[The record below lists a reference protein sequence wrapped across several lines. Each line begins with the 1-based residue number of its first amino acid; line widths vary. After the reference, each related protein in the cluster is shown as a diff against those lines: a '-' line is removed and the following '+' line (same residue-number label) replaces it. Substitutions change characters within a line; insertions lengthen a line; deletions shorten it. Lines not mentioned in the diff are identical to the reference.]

1 MLGRLPLPPL
11 GPAVR
16 PRIAALLVLLAV
28 LIVAGRAFGG
38 PPGRPQPVAL
48 PAGTLEFRALD
59 VGQGDALLLRL
70 DGRTLMVDAGPD
82 GATVRER
89 VLPRFVAL
97 GIERIDQLV
106 LTHADAD
113 HIGGAADLLC
123 AVEIGRLVLADVP
136 AAHPLLAEI
145 RRLADERGVQVRLV
159 GRGAEIDW
167 HPRVETQVLH
177 PRAGAVGDDNERS
190 IVLRLT
196 YGDAALLLTADVER
210 KTETQLLEIGAPL
223 DADVLKVAHHGAA
236 GSTSEAFVRA
246 VNPQI
251 AVVAAGRDN
260 AFAHPRETALQRLLA
275 HGTQV
280 FRTDLAGE
288 VVVRTDGHRI
298 SVALERG

>member
-1 MLGRLPLPPL
+1 MRPP
-11 GPAVR
+11 
-16 PRIAALLVLLAV
+16 IAALLVLLAV
-28 LIVAGRAFGG
+28 LIVMGRAFGG
-38 PPGRPQPVAL
+38 PPGRPQPAAL

-70 DGRTLMVDAGPD
+70 DGRTLVVDTGPD
-82 GATVRER
+82 GDTLREQ

-97 GIERIDQLV
+97 GVERIDYLV

-113 HIGGAADLLC
+113 HIGGAEGLLR
-123 AVEIGRLVLADVP
+123 AAEIGRLVPAD
-136 AAHPLLAEI
+136 HPLLSDI
-145 RRLADERGVQVRLV
+145 RRLADERGVQVLLV
-159 GRGAEIDW
+159 SRGSEIPWHPGVQTRVLNPAAGAE
-167 HPRVETQVLH
+167 
-177 PRAGAVGDDNERS
+177 GGDNDRS

-196 YGDAALLLTADVER
+196 YGDAALLLAADVER
-210 KTETQLLEIGAPL
+210 KTESRLLESGAPL

-236 GSTSEAFVRA
+236 GSTSEALVRA

-251 AVVAAGRDN
+251 AVVTAGRDN
-260 AFAHPRETALQRLLA
+260 AFAHPREAALQRLLA
-275 HGTQV
+275 HGSQV